1 MKHSSLTSLGFGT
14 HKHHHKWKVS
24 CPFLP
29 YTPNPTTFNQHNASQ
44 RNGPPVST
52 HQRVQWHTWRG
63 FLSTR
68 NLTINIHTSNGLP
81 QDPTLSICCLPWSSS
96 YLWKSWVCWSLV
108 NSFLPNVTP
117 WLLLLSAT
125 YLRFD
130 TLHILLS
137 SSNYNSAHF
146 SLLFC
151 RWLDLLALTG
161 RILKYIQ
168 C

>member
-1 MKHSSLTSLGFGT
+1 MAYLRIQLYPFAVYLDPPHTFG
-14 HKHHHKWKVS
+14 KVE
-24 CPFLP
+24 F
-29 YTPNPTTFNQHNASQ
+29 
-44 RNGPPVST
+44 VD
-52 HQRVQWHTWRG
+52 
-63 FLSTR
+63 LS
-68 NLTINIHTSNGLP
+68 P
-81 QDPTLSICCLPWSSS
+81 
-96 YLWKSWVCWSLV
+96 
-108 NSFLPNVTP
+108 FLPNVTP